1 MKIEN
6 AYVYLSDPIRNTNVI
21 FTEAEDKLILEM
33 KGSMEYDLLVAE
45 KGQERVQEREDYL
58 LG

>member
-1 MKIEN
+1 MNIEN
-6 AYVYLSDPIRNTNVI
+6 AYVYLSDPIRNINVI
-21 FTEAEDKLILEM
+21 FTEAEDKLIIEM

-58 LG
+58 LN